1 MAESPVPWGGGPP
14 LQVARAARAQEKTE
28 LAIYS
33 HHLEMEYLRQCDTI
47 DSAAIAD
54 VARTALEEE
63 MRVLDEGLA
72 LAGDSLAKREL
83 VSRMVSIQSKIDSAR
98 IVRRFGE

>member
-1 MAESPVPWGGGPP
+1 VT
-14 LQVARAARAQEKTE
+14 RAARATEKTE

-33 HHLEMEYLRQCDTI
+33 HQLEMEYLRQCDAI

-54 VARTALEEE
+54 VSKTALTEE

-83 VSRMVSIQSKIDSAR
+83 VSRMVTIQSKIDSAR
-98 IVRRFGE
+98 IARRFGE